1 MRFAGSSVRR
11 ASKPFGLPQSAPSK
25 ERSAR
30 LIAAVQSAR
39 LVEALTEF
47 VILVNEKT
55 GEFSTFLATAQKAG
69 LVEARSGN
77 KKLTVFAPADT
88 TFADIAL

>member
-1 MRFAGSSVRR
+1 M
-11 ASKPFGLPQSAPSK
+11 
-25 ERSAR
+25 
-30 LIAAVQSAR
+30 
-39 LVEALTEF
+39 EALTEF
-47 VILVNEKT
+47 VSLVNEKT

-88 TFADIAL
+88 TFADIDLLFINGVVQVVDKLLIPATE

>member
-1 MRFAGSSVRR
+1 M
-11 ASKPFGLPQSAPSK
+11 
-25 ERSAR
+25 
-30 LIAAVQSAR
+30 
-39 LVEALTEF
+39 EALTEF

-88 TFADIAL
+88 TFADIDL